1 MILQRSIIIFAVV
14 FLLLASACVSE
25 PALDKGKFAELDR
38 ASQDLKA
45 ALGSGNPCD
54 IPETVLQ
61 KLAAGTAALK
71 DNIASKAEADLL
83 AAYVNLVTISRDG
96 LLICRSRTHL
106 SGFEFVPKGRI
117 YVTQELDPLVEK
129 YDLPI
134 ESHVYKPTGAH
145 WKSISPDSIRVIW
158 EKAEVRIKNIEV
170 MLKYS

>member
-1 MILQRSIIIFAVV
+1 VILQRSIIIFAVV

-117 YVTQELDPLVEK
+117 YVTQDLDPLVEK
-129 YDLPI
+129 YGLAT
-134 ESHVYKPTGAH
+134 ESHVFKPTGAH
-145 WKSISPDSIRVIW
+145 WKSVSLDSIRVIW
-158 EKAEVRIKNIEV
+158 EKAEIQIKNIEV
-170 MLKYS
+170 MLKYG